1 MIGPNIPDLESNKT
15 GYKMGDRVYIDRTP
29 MRGKI
34 VGIIRDK
41 NGRLSLLQLQLK
53 GWPKFIKRTLRD
65 ISKYPEYDKK
75 LYKGRWNLNPINEW
89 PENAEILGKNIRQV
103 FSLNSIEF
111 LSRDTYMFLVGF
123 MGFGNHGGFEG
134 FKKDFANL
142 SDFAHIL
149 LTGENSNDLDHNNKE
164 ALRLVDESTE
174 RNGEASGFMSCIALC
189 IRTIVAVAFAYH
201 YLLQKPHPW
210 PKSEDN
216 PRKKK
221 DNGPPLTLEWEGKH
235 GIVLGDAWDRH
246 PDFLRD
252 KYGRIMVTKLS
263 KPEKKPNPA
272 EDYGIG
278 DIAGAM
284 ADPLVVFPGAEQY
297 GDPQKLQ
304 RYKEDLILARLG
316 QGAENIGSKDPKATE
331 YEAFIYLDTWKDV
344 QLPPEQLVK
353 IYEYLARR
361 YMEAKIHPSNLWLS
375 YLAGGYK
382 PPKEE
387 DSYTGAADFAPSE
400 LTPQQKELYD
410 ELRRSIYQTKIHA
423 RAARMRG
430 EKMKSET
437 VADVM
442 RAEKRVEQRLKEGR
456 AATVPSSGHAKDTQS
471 HHDQVRKVWLPTGT
485 EPWMLTKKEFIDL
498 LATRYHVERGTPSAN
513 AELYDWERQHRKS
526 VAAALLAHKPVSAT
540 VLGDYPGIEK
550 HPESMVNPKSTAKII
565 EEYLKDGQF
574 RQCDFCAEEG
584 KKQTAWYN
592 GLTTKGTWADM
603 CMRHARAYAKG
614 TPNQYNYRI
623 KSDWS

>member
-1 MIGPNIPDLESNKT
+1 MIGPNIPDLESYKT
-15 GYKMGDRVYIDRTP
+15 GYKMGDKVYIDRTP

-53 GWPKFIKRTLRD
+53 GWPKFIKRSLRD
-65 ISKYPEYDKK
+65 ISLYPDFDKK
-75 LYKGRWNLNPINEW
+75 LYKGRWNLNPLQDRW
-89 PENAEILGKNIRQV
+89 PEDAETLGKNIRKV

-123 MGFGNHGGFEG
+123 MEIGNHGGFEE
-134 FKKDFANL
+134 FKKDFTNL
-142 SDFAHIL
+142 SDFARVL
-149 LTGENSNDLDHNNKE
+149 LTSENSNDLDHNNNQ
-164 ALRLVDESTE
+164 ALRLVDDSTE
-174 RNGEASGFMSCIALC
+174 MKKDDGEFMSNIALC
-189 IRTIVAVAFAYH
+189 MRTIVAVAFAFH

-221 DNGPPLTLEWEGKH
+221 NNGPPITLEWEGKY

-252 KYGRIMVTKLS
+252 KSGRIMVTKLS
-263 KPEKKPNPA
+263 KPKPNPD
-272 EDYGIG
+272 EYESGIG
-278 DIAGAM
+278 DVAGAF
-284 ADPLVVFPGAEQY
+284 ADPMVVFPGAEQFDI
-297 GDPQKLQ
+297 GNKLPGS
-304 RYKEDLILARLG
+304 RKDLILARLG

-331 YEAFIYLDTWKDV
+331 YEAFVYLDTWKDV
-344 QLPPEQLVK
+344 QQPPEELVR

-361 YMEAKIHPSNLWLS
+361 YLEARIHPGNLWLS
-375 YLAGGYK
+375 YLAGGYRT
-382 PPKEE
+382 PKE
-387 DSYTGAADFAPSE
+387 SYTDAADFAPLT
-400 LTPQQKELYD
+400 LTPRQKELYD
-410 ELRRSIYQTKIHA
+410 DLRREIYRTRVHA
-423 RAARMRG
+423 RAAKMRG

-437 VADVM
+437 VTDVM
-442 RAEKRVEQRLKEGR
+442 RAEKRIEQRLKEGR
-456 AATVPSSGHAKDTQS
+456 KATVPSSGHAKDVQS
-471 HHDQVRKVWLPTGT
+471 HHDQVRKIWLPTGT

-623 KSDWS
+623 KGLG